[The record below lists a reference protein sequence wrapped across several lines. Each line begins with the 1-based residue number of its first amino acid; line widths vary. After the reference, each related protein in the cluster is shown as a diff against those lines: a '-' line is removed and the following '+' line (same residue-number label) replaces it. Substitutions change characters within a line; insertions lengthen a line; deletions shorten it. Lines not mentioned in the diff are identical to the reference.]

1 MDDFMDKLTDYEL
14 KKAEK
19 REMKQKKEIIEKYG
33 EEFYNQI
40 NEVSEKI
47 AYNLTYKNKKK

>member
-14 KKAEK
+14 KKTEK
-19 REMKQKKEIIEKYG
+19 REMKQKKEIIEKHG